1 MMGADNEVMAR
12 LSLDQH
18 CTQGELLESYS
29 QVNIEKYGS
38 LVSYVSKLSALFS
51 DSANAAVDSRFVEK
65 LFCKLT
71 QAKDVARKDVSF
83 DAVFGID
90 AGVGI
95 KTFVAGANTQTKTE
109 KVAEFAKDATAGVF
123 QGLTNEERAHKVTQ
137 LRNKRVL
144 SDTAEMGLS
153 LPESFYHCLVRR
165 PEVAFVHE
173 ESYSLINADSIVPT
187 NRLGNPV
194 KAFTANGIGHVY
206 FTDGMNQY
214 TYNVSKNVLMKKFDL
229 TAGYNSPAM
238 ATPIDFD
245 IWATLLGPDVS
256 QEPFIEQQEPDVS
269 EEDSVILP
277 LYSTKSLENKQV
289 AARSGINQWNAGG
302 RVRKFGEA
310 YIPVPAVVHKLAPSF
325 FPGRDVTFT
334 LILPNDQ
341 QVMAKLC
348 QDGSKALMSSPN
360 DVLCEWLFAS
370 IDGSLSVA
378 EKRLSDHSPYTY
390 DDLRLIG
397 KDSVRVTKTP
407 HGPTEYR
414 LELAPVGSFE
424 DFLESNSP

>member
-1 MMGADNEVMAR
+1 MMGADNQARAR
-12 LSLDQH
+12 LCWDQRNSK
-18 CTQGELLESYS
+18 GELLESFS

-65 LFCKLT
+65 LFCRLT
-71 QAKDVARKDVSF
+71 QSKDVARKDVSF

-95 KTFVAGANTQTKTE
+95 KTFVAGINTLTKTE

-123 QGLTNEERAHKVTQ
+123 QGLSNEERAHKVTQ
-137 LRNKRVL
+137 LRNKRIL

-153 LPESFYHCLVRR
+153 LTESFYHCLVRR

-173 ESYSLINADSIVPT
+173 ESYSLIDPASIIPT

-194 KAFTANGIGHVY
+194 KAFTSSGVGHVY
-206 FTDGMNQY
+206 FTDGLNQY

-229 TAGYNSPAM
+229 NSGYNSASMP
-238 ATPIDFD
+238 TPIDFD
-245 IWATLLGPDVS
+245 IWATLLGPEVS
-256 QEPFIEQQEPDVS
+256 QEPFMDRSEPEVTD
-269 EEDSVILP
+269 EDFVILP

-289 AARSGINQWNAGG
+289 AERSGINQWNAGG
-302 RVRKFGEA
+302 RTRKFGEA
-310 YIPVPAVVHKLAPSF
+310 YIPVPSIVHKLSPGF
-325 FPGRDVTFT
+325 FPERDVTFT
-334 LILPNDQ
+334 LVLPNGQ
-341 QVMAKLC
+341 QVVAKLC

-370 IDGSLSVA
+370 IDGSLAIA
-378 EKRLSDHSPYTY
+378 EKRLTDHSPYSY
-390 DDLRLIG
+390 EDLRLIG
-397 KDSVRVTKTP
+397 KDSVRVTRTP
-407 HGPTEYR
+407 EGPTEYQ
-414 LELAPVGSFE
+414 LELAPIGSFE
-424 DFLESNSP
+424 EFLDANSL